1 MRLWEQY
8 VENRGIKPR
17 SHGRRGDVTRWTS
30 NSSGR
35 RAVNLH
41 TLRTCHCQTNLHRI
55 HSLVSCGW
63 RPTISRSA
71 LVIIS
76 WCRTLIG
83 RRRRTRRARRHYCCN
98 VVLSTCVFQRF
109 REARD
114 SSLRSCGRAVERSAS
129 GAHLPTTDKQF
140 TSSATTYQPETS
152 LVTIRRTSFLP
163 ARRIQ
168 NKRIE
173 ENRKKE
179 KI

>member
-1 MRLWEQY
+1 
-8 VENRGIKPR
+8 
-17 SHGRRGDVTRWTS
+17 
-30 NSSGR
+30 
-35 RAVNLH
+35 
-41 TLRTCHCQTNLHRI
+41 
-55 HSLVSCGW
+55 VSCGW
-63 RPTISRSA
+63 RPTVNSRRA

-76 WCRTLIG
+76 LIG
-83 RRRRTRRARRHYCCN
+83 RRKRTLRARPLRARRHYCCN
-98 VVLSTCVFQRF
+98 VVLSTCVFQLF

-114 SSLRSCGRAVERSAS
+114 TSLRSCGRAVERSAS

-140 TSSATTYQPETS
+140 SSSATTYHPETL

-163 ARRIQ
+163 AERIQ